1 MSCKNKVSKTSP
13 VKYAC
18 VRACVRVC
26 VCACVLECVRA
37 CVRACACL
45 RACVCVL
52 KNDKRLALRLDSS
65 GPIPPT
71 PTGIADVTMS
81 SIALG

>member
-1 MSCKNKVSKTSP
+1 M
-13 VKYAC
+13 
-18 VRACVRVC
+18 RACVRVL
-26 VCACVLECVRA
+26 ACV
-37 CVRACACL
+37 

-81 SIALG
+81 SIALGCLLSELKADPNTIIMYVW